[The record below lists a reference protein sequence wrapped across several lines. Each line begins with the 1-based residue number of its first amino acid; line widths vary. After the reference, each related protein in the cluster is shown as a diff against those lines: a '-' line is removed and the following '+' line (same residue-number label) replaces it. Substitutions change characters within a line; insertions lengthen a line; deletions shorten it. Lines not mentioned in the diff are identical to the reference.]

1 MVAYFKRQNI
11 LFLMVG
17 ALAGLAVAVGFF
29 PQITA
34 GIPGY
39 FKLFFLLLPMLF
51 GAVVARIA
59 AGRWANN
66 RLKRIYGLLYT
77 EVKPQEFLDAFAP
90 LVEKVPDITIE
101 YVDGKNKLAYAY
113 EAMGQFEEAMACIA
127 DVDTE
132 KLKLHQL
139 GGMAMTCNQQLRLQ
153 LLQEDAE
160 AARES
165 LAQLRNIGEAALV
178 RAPALGK
185 NTMECVRLAENW
197 LAALEGEPAD
207 EAYLQEEINL
217 SRNRIHKSEIL
228 LVLARVYRNMGDTAR
243 WEETLLEAMTQGRG
257 LYAEGKARSLLAE
270 K

>member
-11 LFLMVG
+11 LFLIVG
-17 ALAGLAVAVGFF
+17 ALAGLAVAVLFF
-29 PQITA
+29 DQLTA

-39 FKLFFLLLPMLF
+39 FKLFFLLLPMLL

-165 LAQLRNIGEAALV
+165 LAQLRTIGEAALV

-228 LVLARVYRNMGDTAR
+228 LVLAHVYRNVGDTAR

>member
-11 LFLMVG
+11 LFLIVG
-17 ALAGLAVAVGFF
+17 ALAGLAVAVLFF
-29 PQITA
+29 DQLTA

-39 FKLFFLLLPMLF
+39 FKLFFLLLPMLL

-77 EVKPQEFLDAFAP
+77 EVKPQEFLASFAP

-113 EAMGQFEEAMACIA
+113 EAMGQFAEAMACIA

>member
-1 MVAYFKRQNI
+1 MVAYFKRRNI
-11 LFLMVG
+11 LFVILG
-17 ALAGLAVAVGFF
+17 ALAGLALAEL
-29 PQITA
+29 TA
-34 GIPGY
+34 GVPGY

-59 AGRWANN
+59 AGRWANK
-66 RLKRIYGLLYT
+66 RLKQIYGLLYT
-77 EVKPQEFLDAFAP
+77 EVKPQEFLASFAP

-101 YVDGKNKLAYAY
+101 YVDGKNKLAYAH
-113 EAMGQFEEAMACIA
+113 EALGQFEEAMACIA

-139 GGMAMTCNQQLRLQ
+139 GGMAITCNQKLRLQ

-160 AARES
+160 AARET
-165 LAQLRNIGEAALV
+165 LEQLRTIGEAALV

-197 LAALEGEPAD
+197 LAALEEEPAD
-207 EAYLQEEINL
+207 EAYLLEEVNL
-217 SRNRIHKSEIL
+217 SKNRIHKSEML
-228 LVLARVYRNMGDTAR
+228 LVLAYVYRNLGDNTR
-243 WEETLLEAMTQGRG
+243 WEETLLEAMTEGRG
-257 LYAEGKARSLLAE
+257 LYAEGRAKALLTE

>member
-11 LFLMVG
+11 LFVILG
-17 ALAGLAVAVGFF
+17 ALAGLALAVLFF
-29 PQITA
+29 EQLTV
-34 GIPGY
+34 GVPGY

-59 AGRWANN
+59 AGRWANK
-66 RLKRIYGLLYT
+66 RLKQIYGLLYT
-77 EVKPQEFLDAFAP
+77 EVKPQEFLASFAP

-101 YVDGKNKLAYAY
+101 YVDGKNKLAYAH
-113 EAMGQFEEAMACIA
+113 EALGQFEEAMACIA

-139 GGMAMTCNQQLRLQ
+139 GGMAMTCNQKLRLQ

-160 AARES
+160 AARET
-165 LAQLRNIGEAALV
+165 LEQLRTIGEAALV

-207 EAYLQEEINL
+207 EAYLLEEVNL
-217 SRNRIHKSEIL
+217 SKNRIHKSEML
-228 LVLARVYRNMGDTAR
+228 LVLAYVYRNLGDNTR
-243 WEETLLEAMTQGRG
+243 WEETLLEAMTEGRG
-257 LYAEGKARSLLAE
+257 LYAEGRAKALLTE

>member
-11 LFLMVG
+11 LFLIVG
-17 ALAGLAVAVGFF
+17 ALAGLAVAVLFF
-29 PQITA
+29 DQLTA

-39 FKLFFLLLPMLF
+39 FKLFFLLLPMLL

-165 LAQLRNIGEAALV
+165 LAQLRTIGEAALV

>member
-11 LFLMVG
+11 LFLIVG
-17 ALAGLAVAVGFF
+17 ALAGLAVAVLFF
-29 PQITA
+29 DQLTA

-39 FKLFFLLLPMLF
+39 FKLFFLLLPMLL

-77 EVKPQEFLDAFAP
+77 EVKPQEFLASFAP

-113 EAMGQFEEAMACIA
+113 EAMGQFDEAMACLA

-178 RAPALGK
+178 RAPALGR

>member
-11 LFLMVG
+11 LFLIVG
-17 ALAGLAVAVGFF
+17 ALAGLAVAVLFF
-29 PQITA
+29 NQLTA

-39 FKLFFLLLPMLF
+39 FKLFFLLLPMLL

-59 AGRWANN
+59 AGRWANK
-66 RLKRIYGLLYT
+66 RLKQIYGLLYT
-77 EVKPQEFLDAFAP
+77 EVKPQEFLASFAP

-127 DVDTE
+127 DVDAG

-139 GGMAMTCNQQLRLQ
+139 GGMAMTCNQKLRLQ

-160 AARES
+160 AARET
-165 LAQLRNIGEAALV
+165 LEQLRAVGEAALV

-207 EAYLQEEINL
+207 EEYLLEEVKL
-217 SRNRIHKSEIL
+217 SRNRIHKSEML
-228 LVLARVYRNMGDTAR
+228 LVLAYVYRNLGDITR
-243 WEETLLEAMTQGRG
+243 WEDTLLEAMTEGRG
-257 LYAEGKARSLLAE
+257 LYAEDRARTLLAE

>member
-1 MVAYFKRQNI
+1 MVAYFKRQNV

-29 PQITA
+29 HQITA

-39 FKLFFLLLPMLF
+39 FKLFFLLMPMLF

-59 AGRWANN
+59 AGRWANR
-66 RLKRIYGLLYT
+66 RLKQIYGLLYT
-77 EVKPQEFLDAFAP
+77 DVKPQEFLEQFAP

-113 EAMGQFEEAMACIA
+113 EALGQFAEAMACVA
-127 DVDTE
+127 DVDTD

-139 GGMAMTCNQQLRLQ
+139 GGMAITCNQKLRLH
-153 LLQEDAE
+153 LLQEDME
-160 AARES
+160 AARET
-165 LAQLRNIGEAALV
+165 LEQLRTLGEAALV

-207 EAYLQEEINL
+207 EEYLQEEVRL
-217 SRNRIHKSEIL
+217 SKNRIHKSEML
-228 LVLARVYRNMGDTAR
+228 LVLARVYRNLGDNAR
-243 WEETLLEAMTQGRG
+243 WEETLLEAMTEGRG
-257 LYAEGKARSLLAE
+257 LYAEGKARTLLKE
-270 K
+270 Q

>member
-11 LFLMVG
+11 LFLIVG
-17 ALAGLAVAVGFF
+17 ALAGLAVAVLFF
-29 PQITA
+29 DQLTA

-39 FKLFFLLLPMLF
+39 FKLFFLLLPMLL

-77 EVKPQEFLDAFAP
+77 EVKPQEFLASFAP

-113 EAMGQFEEAMACIA
+113 EAMGQFEKAMACIA